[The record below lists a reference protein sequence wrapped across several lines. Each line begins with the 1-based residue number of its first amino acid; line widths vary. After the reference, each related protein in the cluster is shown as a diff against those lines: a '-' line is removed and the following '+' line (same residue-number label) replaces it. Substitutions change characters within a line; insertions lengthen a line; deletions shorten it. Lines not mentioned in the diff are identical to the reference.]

1 MAAGQDRAAQV
12 DSRPATIENDRLLHT
27 PAGSFPLQEYHLRL
41 ADRAWAILH
50 TGAILSRDDESRFL
64 GELSDKLPYGVALWP
79 AAIALAHEIAERAA
93 DFAGKR
99 VLELGAGTGL
109 PGIVAAS
116 LGARVLQTDRQEMAL
131 TVCARNGVRNGV
143 GAIDYR
149 LVDWA
154 DWAGETRYDWLI
166 GSDILY
172 AEGAHG
178 HLRRILETALAP
190 GGRILIADPFRAA
203 SVRLLEALEGEGWA
217 ISFSKWQI
225 GEAEGLRPIGL
236 FALAPSP

>member
-1 MAAGQDRAAQV
+1 MAEGQSASAA
-12 DSRPATIENDRLLHT
+12 IENDRLLHT
-27 PAGSFPLQEYHLRL
+27 PTGAFPLQEYHLRL
-41 ADRAWAILH
+41 AGRSWAILH

-64 GELSDKLPYGVALWP
+64 GVLSDRLPYGVALWP
-79 AAIALAHEIAERAA
+79 AAIALAHEIAARAA
-93 DFAGKR
+93 ACADRR

-116 LGARVLQTDRQEMAL
+116 LGARVLQTDRQDVAL
-131 TVCARNGVRNGV
+131 TVCQRNGRRNGVE
-143 GAIDYR
+143 AIDYR

-154 DWAGETRYDWLI
+154 DWADETRYDWII

-178 HLRRILETALAP
+178 HLQRILETALAP
-190 GGRILIADPFRAA
+190 DGQILLADPFRAA
-203 SVRLLEALEGEGWA
+203 SIRLLETLEVAGWT
-217 ISFSKWQI
+217 ITFSKWQI

-236 FALAPSP
+236 FALTPPR

>member
-1 MAAGQDRAAQV
+1 MSTGQDRAAQV
-12 DSRPATIENDRLLHT
+12 ESRSATIEDDRLLHT
-27 PAGSFPLQEYHLRL
+27 PAGTFPLQSYHLRL
-41 ADRAWAILH
+41 AGRTWTILH
-50 TGAILSRDDESRFL
+50 TGAILSRADESRFL

-79 AAIALAHEIAERAA
+79 AAIALAHEIAERATS
-93 DFAGKR
+93 FAGKR
-99 VLELGAGTGL
+99 ILELGAGTGL

-116 LGARVLQTDRQEMAL
+116 LGARVIQTDRQEMAL
-131 TVCARNGVRNGV
+131 TVCERNGVRNAV

-154 DWAGETRYDWLI
+154 DWDDATRYDWII

-190 GGRILIADPFRAA
+190 GGQILLADPFRAA
-203 SVRLLEALEGEGWA
+203 SIRLLETLEAEGWA
-217 ISFSKWQI
+217 ITFSKWQI

-236 FALAPSP
+236 FALTPPG